1 MLHMFNCKRRKWE
14 MNGLFFVV
22 LIILNK
28 DINICSVKIKGRN
41 SKGMS
46 FSILTK
52 SCYVVDEGKLFEYL
66 DLDLV

>member
-1 MLHMFNCKRRKWE
+1 MFNCKRRKWE

-28 DINICSVKIKGRN
+28 DINVCSVEIKGRN

-46 FSILTK
+46 FSILAK
-52 SCYVVDEGKLFEYL
+52 FCYVVDERKLFECLNLYL
-66 DLDLV
+66 V